1 MAGIIRIVFGVLF
14 LLAGIFFLLTIF
26 GFLLGLILLILGI
39 ILVASGASARGDN
52 ERITRQQEQTNLL
65 LQQQIALW
73 AAQANRAAYPPQYA
87 PIPAPPPA
95 PSAGEW
101 FRPVCG
107 QGNLRASA
115 FCAKCG
121 KPLPPPH
128 NSGKWT
134 KPQFTS
140 GTNLSTSNLGCPPAR
155 ASNLFFEYLIS
166 RNLHSH
172 NVCRSGSTTA
182 LYWRTDAFEP
192 GTMKTR

>member
-1 MAGIIRIVFGVLF
+1 MPSSRLLGKMAGIIRIVFGVLF

-65 LQQQIALW
+65 LQQQIALS

-95 PSAGEW
+95 PSAGER
-101 FRPVCG
+101 FCPVCG

-121 KPLPPPH
+121 KPLPPPPRFGEVDKAPIH
-128 NSGKWT
+128 LRDKSFDLKFRVPASTGVPNKSASG
-134 KPQFTS
+134 QMR
-140 GTNLSTSNLGCPPAR
+140 LS
-155 ASNLFFEYLIS
+155 
-166 RNLHSH
+166 
-172 NVCRSGSTTA
+172 
-182 LYWRTDAFEP
+182 
-192 GTMKTR
+192 